1 MKRFKTKRILQA
13 VTIALAILTL
23 VSIVLLII
31 SPKDVIETTTEIIS
45 VIVGVIALAVAII
58 SQVSANKEERRL
70 RGIITE
76 LHDIIRNNQTDIK
89 LSTEMNRKLDEL
101 IHNKYKK
108 K

>member
-23 VSIVLLII
+23 ISIILLII

-45 VIVGVIALAVAII
+45 VVVGVIALAVAII
-58 SQVSANKEERRL
+58 SQISANKEERRL

-76 LHDIIRNNQTDIK
+76 LHNIIRNNQAGIK
-89 LSTEMNRKLDEL
+89 LDTEMNRKLDEL
-101 IHNKYKK
+101 LKAEHKK